1 MWSYRISIGEM
12 SQNGQ
17 PRAEVCYSGR
27 GACKNDPSKCG
38 VVMEGPI
45 PTGKYRIGNAYMHD
59 TLGPYTMNLDPL
71 PGTDT
76 HGRSLFRIHG
86 DSVAHPGDA
95 SHGCLI
101 APRSLREAINNTN
114 DRILEVTA

>member
-1 MWSYRISIGEM
+1 MWTYHIRSGRMDE
-12 SQNGQ
+12 NGNL
-17 PRAEVCYSGR
+17 RSEACYSGR

-45 PTGKYRIGNAYMHD
+45 PTGKYRIGMAYKHD
-59 TLGPYTMNLDPL
+59 HLGPVVMNLDPL

-86 DSVAHPGDA
+86 DSVSSPGNA

-101 APRSLREAINNTN
+101 APRSLREAINFSN
-114 DRILEVTA
+114 DKVLEVVA